1 MSKTGSISHTTSRH
15 VDDHAFDT
23 ATHTPT
29 QTPGGGPRARRS
41 SASAQ
46 LNRLPTLAQLIRS
59 DSSGSGG
66 SGRLGGSGRSGGAVV
81 HPAPPP
87 VSEIEEV
94 AETPPVA
101 PPPPPTAPPAARAT
115 PRRPTVN
122 DVAHN
127 MRNPAPKHESTQTSS
142 LFTRVRTRPAKG
154 VQLPQTGPALA
165 PAKLPPRMRP
175 APPPPALGD
184 PLPKGSLGIDRS
196 NYLKTMRTAVKQIA
210 PEVPK
215 PAKTGKPAEPMAAL
229 NDEVAMKDHVWDMF
243 AQPRNQMASA
253 ARVTT
258 LLNQLMPALAGP
270 PAPTGS
276 KLPADPPA
284 TSFPFTQHL
293 LVGEHLAQACGRDP
307 ERATAALAVLR
318 SGLEVDAMVHDL
330 KSGTLQG
337 AGLDALRTAAG
348 LASTHAGFQALLK
361 MIQPPPAP
369 ERQAGMQRLLTAA
382 VKVSEELKLTH
393 GDSLAQAGMHA
404 ALKVATGAPA
414 SLAETVL
421 AVEMRMHAAPAVEG
435 ASPYAALPPAHKA
448 AVFAWKQGFRES
460 GPGSDLSKLQGRLAK
475 FGKYVARA
483 AKHEKHAAVKLDPR
497 KPATAVP
504 FMKAQAKLAMTSVHN
519 AFGRK
524 KSPLDPLRSMGVNNA
539 AQGHPDENMTALDK
553 HVGTAMTTLS
563 EHLTAHPPEGGVDAH
578 ALATPGTPLP
588 PAVERSALLN
598 HVTGTMEQT
607 RPLGH
612 VLDKNA
618 LMQVALDIAAQH
630 GVPESGVQALA
641 AKLTH
646 WEGKS
651 VTLANVRAWAKDA
664 GLHESEPAP
673 AGSPTANKET
683 AFGAAMRKAEILVDP
698 ANARPADLTPDGVQ
712 AFVRNFMQEHQWGAV
727 ATASNGGTLGF
738 NANAVSIGLKKA
750 SEQFTSLLSGTGI
763 KASVAPV
770 ADVRVLHASN
780 AVFSFGT
787 SHHGAEV
794 FLGTQRQTS
803 GALGGGIATSLRK
816 GFSKFGLQGGG
827 AATVTPLAGDIT
839 RVRGVMVRTMREE
852 NPDGEGW
859 NAGKSRDEM
868 VKFVDTMF
876 ALAKGPDGAKLD
888 PARTWEHL
896 ASEFLESDTLSI
908 GWQSQASHSVHH
920 TATASANFRATGIA
934 VDKPFES
941 AGAGIAGS
949 ITADA
954 TSTAANRRTERTG
967 DHRMIRNNAL
977 SRFQVNASVSGT
989 TIMPTVPVAGG
1000 SGTFVSGT
1008 ATDPTS
1014 ETLNRPIPLL
1024 GKQKNFSLVDQG
1036 ANTTF
1041 RALVDNGRLSETYT
1055 LREVDYRDPAQFK
1068 AMVAEP
1074 GRHEQL
1080 ERVFVAAHGPE
1091 EGPQEMQKFM
1101 SRVENWSGPGQR
1113 YAVRSRL
1120 RADVRKGLDESAAL
1134 ASAIHARNPNDPRL
1148 AQIGQHMMARL
1159 SDEHSWVPMQMQAIE
1174 SQSAADV
1181 RGLNFGAVAMANRS
1195 VGTDRELYATAAP
1208 PDVVRAWA
1216 QQPATPAPRDPET
1229 GGA

>member
-1 MSKTGSISHTTSRH
+1 MIRTGSTSQVASHH
-15 VDDHAFDT
+15 VDDHAT
-23 ATHTPT
+23 ETPST
-29 QTPGGGPRARRS
+29 TPAAAPRTRRG
-41 SASAQ
+41 SAPAQ
-46 LNRLPTLAQLIRS
+46 LNRLPTLAQLMRS
-59 DSSGSGG
+59 DSSDSGN
-66 SGRLGGSGRSGGAVV
+66 RSNRSSAAV
-81 HPAPPP
+81 HPTPPA

-94 AETPPVA
+94 AETHPA
-101 PPPPPTAPPAARAT
+101 PPPPPPAAPPGAGAT

-122 DVAHN
+122 DVAHT
-127 MRNPAPKHESTQTSS
+127 MRNPAPKHVSTQTSS

-175 APPPPALGD
+175 APPPPAPGQ
-184 PLPKGSLGIDRS
+184 PLPKGPLGADRS
-196 NYLKTMRTAVKQIA
+196 NYLKTMRTVVKQIA
-210 PEVPK
+210 PEVPA

-229 NDEVAMKDHVWDMF
+229 HDEVALKDHVWNMF
-243 AQPRNQMASA
+243 AHPRNQMQSA
-253 ARVTT
+253 ARLTV
-258 LLNQLMPALAGP
+258 LIDRLMPALAGP
-270 PAPTGS
+270 AAPSGS
-276 KLPADPPA
+276 HLPADPPA

-293 LVGEHLAQACGRDP
+293 LVGEHLAQACARDP
-307 ERATAALAVLR
+307 ERATAALATLC
-318 SGLEVDAMVHDL
+318 SGPQVDAMLHAL
-330 KSGTLQG
+330 KSGTLEG
-337 AGLDALRTAAG
+337 AGVDALRTAAG

-361 MIQPPPAP
+361 MMQPPPAP

-382 VKVSEELKLTH
+382 AKVSEELKLVH
-393 GDSLAQAGMHA
+393 GDPLAQAGMHA
-404 ALKVATGAPA
+404 TLKVATGAPA
-414 SLAETVL
+414 TLAETVL
-421 AVEMRMHAAPAVEG
+421 AVELRMHAAPAVEG
-435 ASPYAALPPAHKA
+435 ASPYAALSPAHKA

-460 GPGSDLSKLQGRLAK
+460 GPGTDLSKLQGRLAK

-483 AKHEKHAAVKLDPR
+483 AKHEKNSAVKLDVR

-504 FMKAQAKLAMTSVHN
+504 FVKAQAKLAMAGVHN

-524 KSPLDPLRSMGVNNA
+524 KSPIDSLRSMGVNNA
-539 AQGHPDENMTALDK
+539 AQGHPDDNMTALDT
-553 HVGTAMTTLS
+553 HVGTAMKTLS
-563 EHLTAHPPEGGVDAH
+563 EHLAAHLPRTGGDADAH

-588 PAVERSALLN
+588 PAVERGALLN
-598 HVTGTMEQT
+598 HVSATMEQT

-618 LMQVALDIAAQH
+618 LMQVALDIAARH

-651 VTLANVRAWAKDA
+651 VTLENVRAWAKEG

-673 AGSPTANKET
+673 AGSPTANQET
-683 AFGAAMRKAEILVDP
+683 TFGAAMRKAATLVDP
-698 ANARPADLTPDGVQ
+698 ANTKPADLTPEGVQ
-712 AFVRNFMQEHQWGAV
+712 AFVRTFMQEHQWGAAV
-727 ATASNGGTLGF
+727 TASSGGTLGI
-738 NANAVSIGLKKA
+738 NTNAVSIALKKA
-750 SEQFTSLLSGTGI
+750 SEQFTAALSGWTV
-763 KASVAPV
+763 KASVTPV
-770 ADVRVLHASN
+770 ADVRVLHANN

-794 FLGTQRQTS
+794 FLGTQRQVA
-803 GALGGGIATSLRK
+803 GGLGGGIATSLRK

-827 AATVTPLAGDIT
+827 AATVTPLAGDTT

-852 NPDGEGW
+852 NPNGEGW

-908 GWQSQASHSVHH
+908 GWQSQSANSLHH
-920 TATASANFRATGIA
+920 TATGSVNARAVGIA
-934 VDKPFES
+934 SDKPFES
-941 AGAGIAGS
+941 AGVSVAAS
-949 ITADA
+949 ITADV
-954 TSTAANRRTERTG
+954 TSKAMNRRTETTG
-967 DHRMIRNNAL
+967 DHRMIRNNEL
-977 SRFQVNASVSGT
+977 SRVQVNATVSGST
-989 TIMPTVPVAGG
+989 VVPTIPVAGS
-1000 SGTFVSGT
+1000 SGTFAPGT
-1008 ATDPTS
+1008 TTDPTS
-1014 ETLNRPIPLL
+1014 ETLNRPIPMF
-1024 GKQKNFSLVDQG
+1024 GKQMNLSLVDKG
-1036 ANTTF
+1036 VNTTF

-1055 LREVDYRDPAQFK
+1055 LREVDYRDAAQFK

-1101 SRVENWSGPGQR
+1101 SRVENWAGPGQR

-1134 ASAIHARNPNDPRL
+1134 ASVIHARNPDDPRL
-1148 AQIGQHMMARL
+1148 AQISQHMMARL

-1174 SQSAADV
+1174 SQGAADV
-1181 RGLNFGAVAMANRS
+1181 RGLNFGVVSMASRTVN
-1195 VGTDRELYATAAP
+1195 TDRELYATAAP

-1216 QQPATPAPRDPET
+1216 QQPAPHAPSSDHEP
-1229 GGA
+1229 GAV

>member
-1 MSKTGSISHTTSRH
+1 MIRTGSTSHIASRH
-15 VDDHAFDT
+15 VDDHAT
-23 ATHTPT
+23 ETPATTPAST
-29 QTPGGGPRARRS
+29 PRARRG
-41 SASAQ
+41 SAPAQ

-59 DSSGSGG
+59 DSSDSGN
-66 SGRLGGSGRSGGAVV
+66 RSNRSNASV
-81 HPAPPP
+81 HPVPPAI
-87 VSEIEEV
+87 SEIEEV
-94 AETPPVA
+94 AETHPA
-101 PPPPPTAPPAARAT
+101 PPPPPAAPPVVPAT

-122 DVAHN
+122 DVAHT
-127 MRNPAPKHESTQTSS
+127 MRNPAPMHVSTQTSS

-175 APPPPALGD
+175 APPPPAPGQS
-184 PLPKGSLGIDRS
+184 LPKGPLGADRS
-196 NYLKTMRTAVKQIA
+196 NYLKTMRTVVNQIA
-210 PEVPK
+210 PEVPT

-229 NDEVAMKDHVWDMF
+229 HDEVALKDHVWNMF
-243 AQPRNQMASA
+243 AQPRDQMASA
-253 ARVTT
+253 ARVTA
-258 LLNQLMPALAGP
+258 LVNELMPALAGP

-276 KLPADPPA
+276 HLPADPPA

-293 LVGEHLAQACGRDP
+293 LVGEHLAQACARDP
-307 ERATAALAVLR
+307 ERATAALATLR
-318 SGLEVDAMVHDL
+318 SGPQVDAMLHAL
-330 KSGTLQG
+330 KSGTLEG
-337 AGLDALRTAAG
+337 AAVDALRTAAG

-361 MIQPPPAP
+361 MMQPPPAP

-382 VKVSEELKLTH
+382 AKVSEELKLVH
-393 GDSLAQAGMHA
+393 GDPLAQAGMHA
-404 ALKVATGAPA
+404 TLKVATGAPA
-414 SLAETVL
+414 TLAETVL
-421 AVEMRMHAAPAVEG
+421 AVELRMHAAPAVAG
-435 ASPYAALPPAHKA
+435 ASPYAALPSAHKA

-460 GPGSDLSKLQGRLAK
+460 GPGTDLSKLQGRLAK

-483 AKHEKHAAVKLDPR
+483 ARHEKNSAVKLDVR

-504 FMKAQAKLAMTSVHN
+504 FVKAQAKLAMTGLHN

-524 KSPLDPLRSMGVNNA
+524 KSPIDPLRSMGVNNA
-539 AQGHPDENMTALDK
+539 AQGHPDDNMTALDK
-553 HVGTAMTTLS
+553 HVGTAMKTLS
-563 EHLTAHPPEGGVDAH
+563 EHLAAHLPETGADAR

-588 PAVERSALLN
+588 PALERSALLH
-598 HVTGTMEQT
+598 HVTATMEQT

-618 LMQVALDIAAQH
+618 LMQVALDIAAKH

-651 VTLANVRAWAKDA
+651 VTMENVRAWAKEG

-673 AGSPTANKET
+673 AGSPTANRET
-683 AFGAAMRKAEILVDP
+683 AFGAAMRKAATLVDP
-698 ANARPADLTPDGVQ
+698 ANTKPADLTPEGVQ
-712 AFVRNFMQEHQWGAV
+712 AFVRSFMQEHQWGAV
-727 ATASNGGTLGF
+727 VTAANGGTLGI
-738 NANAVSIGLKKA
+738 NTNAVSIALKKA
-750 SEQFTSLLSGTGI
+750 SEQFTAAMSGGAV
-763 KASVAPV
+763 KGSVAPV

-794 FLGTQRQTS
+794 FLGTQRQLA
-803 GALGGGIATSLRK
+803 GGLGGGIAASVRK

-827 AATVTPLAGDIT
+827 AATVTPLAGDT
-839 RVRGVMVRTMREE
+839 TQVRGVMVRTMREE
-852 NPDGEGW
+852 NPNGEGW

-868 VKFVDTMF
+868 VKFIDTMF

-896 ASEFLESDTLSI
+896 ASEFLDSDTLSI
-908 GWQSQASHSVHH
+908 GWQSQSANSVHH
-920 TATASANFRATGIA
+920 TATASVNGRAVGIA
-934 VDKPFES
+934 SDKPFES
-941 AGAGIAGS
+941 AGVSAAAS
-949 ITADA
+949 VTADL
-954 TSTAANRRTERTG
+954 TSKAMNRRTETTG

-977 SRFQVNASVSGT
+977 SRFQVNATVSGST
-989 TIMPTVPVAGG
+989 VVPTIPVAGG
-1000 SGTFVSGT
+1000 SGTFAPGT
-1008 ATDPTS
+1008 TTDPTS
-1014 ETLNRPIPLL
+1014 ETLNRPIPMF
-1024 GKQKNFSLVDQG
+1024 GKQLNLSLVDKG
-1036 ANTTF
+1036 VNTTF

-1055 LREVDYRDPAQFK
+1055 LREVDYRDAAQFK

-1101 SRVENWSGPGQR
+1101 ARVENWAGAGQR

-1134 ASAIHARNPNDPRL
+1134 ASVIHARNPDDPRL
-1148 AQIGQHMMARL
+1148 AQISQHMMARL

-1174 SQSAADV
+1174 SQSAADA
-1181 RGLNFGAVAMANRS
+1181 RGLNFGLVSMASRTVN
-1195 VGTDRELYATAAP
+1195 TDRELYATAAP

-1216 QQPATPAPRDPET
+1216 QQPAPHAPSSDHEP
-1229 GGA
+1229 GPV